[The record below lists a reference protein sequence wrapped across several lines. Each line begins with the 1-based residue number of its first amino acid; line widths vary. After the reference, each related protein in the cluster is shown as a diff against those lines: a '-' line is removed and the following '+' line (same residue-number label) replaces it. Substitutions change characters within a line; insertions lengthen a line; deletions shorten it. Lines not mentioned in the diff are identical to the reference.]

1 MKSAF
6 NSKMKLLKM
15 KNILSYLLF
24 ACLTI
29 GLASCGPEPE
39 NDNILHIESDGD
51 GKLSID
57 INTDADN
64 IEQAAE
70 DLGNKI
76 SNAVNNID
84 IDFKDEDG
92 EKVEVVNFREL
103 KKLLPDEI
111 GGAERT
117 DAKGQKSGMFGI
129 NVATAEGKYRNG
141 DKRADVTIV
150 DIGGMGLAV
159 MQYAQWSKFEI
170 DNESD
175 DGYER
180 TTEIDGHKALVKWN
194 SKSQRGEIN
203 VLVNDRFVVSI
214 KGRNMDMD
222 DLEDALDD
230 IDLDDL
236 EDLG

>member
-1 MKSAF
+1 
-6 NSKMKLLKM
+6 M
-15 KNILSYLLF
+15 KNILSSFLLAF
-24 ACLTI
+24 LVI
-29 GLASCGPEPE
+29 GFMSCGADEPE
-39 NDNILHIESDGD
+39 NDSIVNIESDGE

-57 INTDADN
+57 INTDKDN
-64 IEQAAE
+64 LEKAAQ
-70 DLGNKI
+70 DFGNKI
-76 SNAVNNID
+76 SEAVNGID
-84 IDFKDEDG
+84 VDFKNEDG

-103 KKLLPDEI
+103 KKMLPDEI
-111 GGAERT
+111 GGAKRT

-129 NVATAEGKYRNG
+129 NVATAEGKYRDG

-159 MQYAQWSKFEI
+159 MQYAQWSKFEV
-170 DNESD
+170 DSESD

-203 VLVNDRFVVSI
+203 VLVNDRFVVTI

-222 DLEDALDD
+222 DLEDALDE

-236 EDLG
+236 EDLS